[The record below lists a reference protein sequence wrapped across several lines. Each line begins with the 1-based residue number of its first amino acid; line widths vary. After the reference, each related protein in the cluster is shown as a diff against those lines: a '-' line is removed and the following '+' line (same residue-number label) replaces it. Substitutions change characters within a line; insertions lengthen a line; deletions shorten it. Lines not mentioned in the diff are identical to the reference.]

1 MTDVENLNSLLKTSN
16 FIIPQFQRNYS
27 WEKEHVEDFWNDA
40 WDSINEKNTNYYFG
54 PIVLVKI
61 KNSSDFKVVDGQQR
75 ITTLS
80 ILLSVIR
87 DISKITENG
96 EVFQFTGNYLYDDMK
111 KEKTSR
117 LTLNENNSQYYKDFI
132 LNDMDPELK
141 IKMKPV
147 NQYEKNLFNTY
158 KTLFEK
164 IKEKFLV
171 DKKNI
176 FKKENKEL
184 IFEINEFLKN
194 VLFSFQIFKII
205 LDNDD
210 DASKLFATLNERGL
224 SLSISDLIK
233 NYIFSKS
240 EAKNRDDHHKIW
252 QIIIE
257 TLGENIKMD
266 KYLQHH
272 FIAWKSNVKE
282 QNLYSAITGEV
293 KNDKSVT
300 EYLDSLK
307 DKCKI
312 YSDVMSSD
320 TKQNPSTHLIE
331 LFLELQNDSA
341 QPFLLNAIK
350 KWGKKSN
357 EVRDLSRICLD
368 VHFRAKTIGGR
379 SAKEIVDA
387 FADAAELVRNPE
399 GTAEI
404 SDIVSILKK
413 IDFSDADFMANI
425 RNKDFAPRNAKYFLK
440 NIESKREKSKNKVK
454 TVVPEITLEHI
465 MPKNEDAK
473 GWESMK
479 MQHDELLNKI
489 GNLTLLHSKP
499 NSEERD
505 NAFEIKQKK
514 YAESGLI
521 ITEYLARKNDW
532 NETEITSRGIDLAS
546 DAPAV
551 WKSVKSYQE

>member
-224 SLSISDLIK
+224 ILSISDLIK